1 MSQCRDGVG
10 SVLASEGIDDRLVAQ
25 EIGLPVIDEYLSFHR
40 RLGIKLIPLLDLGF
54 DAIATFSSPES
65 TRMMAERVREPAVF
79 RLMLSWLP
87 PSPPVQ
93 GSMLVCPQD
102 KRDDTRLI

>member
-1 MSQCRDGVG
+1 MALVQLKLPPMLECR
-10 SVLASEGIDDRLVAQ
+10 LA
-25 EIGLPVIDEYLSFHR
+25 
-40 RLGIKLIPLLDLGF
+40 LITPRPLAWTCLGF

-79 RLMLSWLP
+79 RLMLSWLL

-93 GSMLVCPQD
+93 GSMLVCPQVS
-102 KRDDTRLI
+102 LYYQS